1 MLRFLSFLLILFGLA
16 AAGYGGYTYLM
27 DEGLI
32 EGAAS
37 ESEVLAA
44 ELPPAIAAEAP
55 PTTRSVSRSLSGPS
69 GSGLDV
75 LDDLIGVESVGS
87 NTPSARD
94 DFMSSLQTVP
104 IAHETP
110 TRAQFGRAFEVTVA
124 IDATG
129 DSTAADALPGRG
141 EIVEGTAQISAD
153 VQATLSGSSFEIE
166 AITPLIQTVSPV
178 TENIWRWNVTPLES
192 GAHELVIELFALDG
206 NRAMPVRTFRDDIE
220 VQVSRLGQVIAAAT
234 SVSPI
239 AAVVGGIGSVL
250 AGLLGI
256 LRIFRRG

>member
-1 MLRFLSFLLILFGLA
+1 MLRFLSFLLVLFGLA
-16 AAGYGGYTYLM
+16 AAAYGVYGYM
-27 DEGLI
+27 QEQ
-32 EGAAS
+32 AAVESADS
-37 ESEVLAA
+37 EPEILAA
-44 ELPPAIAAEAP
+44 ELPPAIDVRP
-55 PTTRSVSRSLSGPS
+55 GGRPLSRSLSGPS
-69 GSGLDV
+69 GSGLDG
-75 LDDLIGVESVGS
+75 LEDLIGVESVG
-87 NTPSARD
+87 NEVEARRD

-129 DSTAADALPGRG
+129 DSTAVDALPGRG
-141 EIVEGTAQISAD
+141 EIVESTAQISAD

-166 AITPLIQTVSPV
+166 AITPLLQTVSPV
-178 TENIWRWNVTPLES
+178 TENVWRWNVTPLES

-206 NRAMPVRTFRDDIE
+206 NRAMPVRTFRDSVE
-220 VQVSRLGQVIAAAT
+220 VRVTRLGQVIAAAA

-256 LRIFRRG
+256 LRIFRRS